1 LLFHDAFFQTTK
13 DNKSVAK
20 THYFA
25 PKSLFLL
32 RGMAQVRK
40 NARDLRQGELLTN

>member
-1 LLFHDAFFQTTK
+1 LLFHDAFFQTIK

-25 PKSLFLL
+25 PKSLFLS

-40 NARDLRQGELLTN
+40 NTRDLRQGE

>member
-1 LLFHDAFFQTTK
+1 MMPLLKQSKIVK

-20 THYFA
+20 THCFA

-40 NARDLRQGELLTN
+40 NAGDLCQGELLTN